1 MTATHDTAAASRRL
15 PSGPFPGAMAF
26 QQLVRDALACAAREG
41 WREIILCDPDF
52 GDWPLGERA
61 VAQSL
66 QAWSATGRR
75 CTLLARRYDE
85 VVRRHARFVTW
96 RTTWSHIVEAQGLPL
111 RRPTGAAQCHLE
123 PGLGACTGWTPSGR
137 NGITRPRARAPP
149 DAAEK
154 TCRTG
159 CRKARPRSR
168 PAPWACEAAP

>member
-1 MTATHDTAAASRRL
+1 MTATHDTPSEPGL
-15 PSGPFPGAMAF
+15 SSGPFSGRKAF

-85 VVRRHARFVTW
+85 VVRRHARFVSW
-96 RTTWSHIVEAQGLPL
+96 RTTWSHIVEARACPSADPLELPS
-111 RRPTGAAQCHLE
+111 AIWS
-123 PGLGACTGWTPSGR
+123 PGWVLHRLDPERS
-137 NGITRPRARAPP
+137 NGITGREPERRLRLG
-149 DAAEK
+149 ENLHEWL
-154 TCRTG
+154 
-159 CRKARPRSR
+159 RKSSPSF
-168 PAPWACEAAP
+168 PASTLGL

>member
-1 MTATHDTAAASRRL
+1 MTATHDTTAQPELS
-15 PSGPFPGAMAF
+15 SGPFSGRHAF

-85 VVRRHARFVTW
+85 VVRRHARFVSW
-96 RTTWSHIVEAQGLPL
+96 RTTWSHIVEARACPSADPLELPS
-111 RRPTGAAQCHLE
+111 AIWS
-123 PGLGACTGWTPSGR
+123 PGWVLHRLDPERS
-137 NGITRPRARAPP
+137 NGITGREPERRLMLGE
-149 DAAEK
+149 DLHEWL
-154 TCRTG
+154 
-159 CRKARPRSR
+159 RKGSPSF
-168 PAPWACEAAP
+168 PASTLGL